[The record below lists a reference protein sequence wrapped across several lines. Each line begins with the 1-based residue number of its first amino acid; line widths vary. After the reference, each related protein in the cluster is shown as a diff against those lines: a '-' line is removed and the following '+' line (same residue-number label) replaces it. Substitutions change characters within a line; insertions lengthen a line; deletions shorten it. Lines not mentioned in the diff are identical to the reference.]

1 MQDTFGD
8 AYQMQL
14 HWGLTREMETAI
26 SNLGQEKCNK
36 APCLLLL
43 TGALCATCE
52 WLHPATAEHSL
63 QVHLLLIFLSFLLQ
77 RGHSV
82 QSEHRD
88 QQSHSQATD
97 YSSLNNHCAP
107 KTVMTRGLHANMFT
121 LSMIMRESKVIFLLM
136 GCALQ
141 LSDCWSYN

>member
-52 WLHPATAEHSL
+52 WLHPATAGAACRFTFCS
-63 QVHLLLIFLSFLLQ
+63 
-77 RGHSV
+77 
-82 QSEHRD
+82 
-88 QQSHSQATD
+88 
-97 YSSLNNHCAP
+97 YSSPSFYNVDILCKVSTGTNNLTPRPLTIVALTTIVLP
-107 KTVMTRGLHANMFT
+107 K
-121 LSMIMRESKVIFLLM
+121 
-136 GCALQ
+136 Q
-141 LSDCWSYN
+141 L